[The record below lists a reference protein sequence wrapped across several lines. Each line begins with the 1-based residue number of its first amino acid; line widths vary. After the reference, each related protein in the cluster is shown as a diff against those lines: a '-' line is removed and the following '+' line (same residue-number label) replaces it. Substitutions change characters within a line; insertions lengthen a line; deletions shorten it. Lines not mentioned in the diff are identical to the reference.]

1 MDETARRG
9 DMATEQDTPELT
21 DRVEEILR
29 GPDIEKATEAIASIH
44 PADRADLYERLDPE
58 LREAFLSVLSSEE
71 TAELLEYLEEEVREK
86 VVGRMPRVSLARVL
100 DKTSQDTAVD
110 VLRTLGPAEMARVL
124 SIMTTASEV
133 TPLLEHADESA
144 GGLMT
149 RGYVALHP
157 DMTAQQAITFL
168 RLRKPVVEEAYYLY
182 VLDAANRLLGVV
194 NLRELLISELDAPI
208 VDVMTRD
215 SITVKPHADQE
226 EVARLIQHY
235 RLRALPVV
243 DEQGVLSGIVT
254 ADDAMEVASEEATED
269 MYRMVGLLSDDS
281 VYAPVMVS
289 ARRRIPWLGINV
301 ATAFVAAA
309 MVAAFENTIAKAA
322 ALAVFMPVVAGLG
335 GNSGVQSITV
345 VVRGL
350 ALGEIKTEDAMR
362 VLMKEGTIGLVK
374 GVIIGLTIGVVAWA
388 WQAEPWWGLVVGL
401 AMLLNMLVA
410 GLLGT
415 VIPLGLRALKLD
427 PAIASGIFLTAF
439 TDTLGFLFLLGLGA
453 LLIDKLT

>member
-1 MDETARRG
+1 
-9 DMATEQDTPELT
+9 MATEQDTQELT
-21 DRVEEILR
+21 DRIEAILR

-44 PADRADLYERLDPE
+44 PADRADLYERLDPD
-58 LREAFLSVLSSEE
+58 LREAFLSILSSEE
-71 TAELLEYLEEEVREK
+71 MAELLEYLEEEVREK
-86 VVGRMPRVSLARVL
+86 VVARMPRVSLARVL
-100 DKTSQDTAVD
+100 DKTSQDAAVD

-124 SIMTTASEV
+124 SIMTTASEI

-157 DMTAQQAITFL
+157 EMTAQQAITFL

-194 NLRELLISELDAPI
+194 NLRELLISDLDTPI
-208 VDVMTRD
+208 VDVMTKD
-215 SITVKPHADQE
+215 SITVDPNTDQE
-226 EVARLIQHY
+226 EVARLIQRY

-243 DEQGVLSGIVT
+243 DEQRVLQGIVT

-281 VYAPVMVS
+281 VYAPVTVS

-301 ATAFVAAA
+301 IAVFLAAA
-309 MVAAFENTIAKAA
+309 MVAAFEDTIAQAA

-335 GNSGVQSITV
+335 GNSGIQSVTI

-350 ALGEIKTEDAMR
+350 ALGEIKMEDAMR
-362 VLMKEGTIGLVK
+362 VLTKEAAIGLVK
-374 GVIIGLTIGVVAWA
+374 GVIFGLTIGLVAWA

-401 AMLLNMLVA
+401 ALMLNMLVA
-410 GLLGT
+410 GLLGA
-415 VIPLGLRALKLD
+415 VIPLGLRALRLD
-427 PAIASGIFLTAF
+427 PAVASGIFLTAF
-439 TDTLGFLFLLGLGA
+439 TDVMGFLFLLGLGA
-453 LLIDKLT
+453 LLIDQLT

>member
-1 MDETARRG
+1 MG
-9 DMATEQDTPELT
+9 
-21 DRVEEILR
+21 
-29 GPDIEKATEAIASIH
+29 
-44 PADRADLYERLDPE
+44 
-58 LREAFLSVLSSEE
+58 
-71 TAELLEYLEEEVREK
+71 ELLEYLEEEVRER
-86 VVGRMPRVSLARVL
+86 VVERMPRVSLARVL

-110 VLRTLGPAEMARVL
+110 VLRTLAPAEMARVL
-124 SIMTTASEV
+124 SAMTTASEI

-157 DMTAQQAITFL
+157 EMTTQQAITFL

-194 NLRELLISELDAPI
+194 NLRELLISDLDTPI
-208 VDVMTRD
+208 VNVMTKD
-215 SITVKPHADQE
+215 SITVEADTDQE

-243 DEQGVLSGIVT
+243 NEQGVLSGIVT

-301 ATAFVAAA
+301 IAVFLAAA
-309 MVAAFENTIAKAA
+309 IVAAFEDTIAKAA
-322 ALAVFMPVVAGLG
+322 ALAIFMPVVAGLG
-335 GNSGVQSITV
+335 GNSGIQSITI
-345 VVRGL
+345 VVRGM

-362 VLMKEGTIGLVK
+362 VLMKEAVIGLVK
-374 GVIIGLTIGVVAWA
+374 GVIFGLTIGLVAWA

-401 AMLLNMLVA
+401 ALMLNMLVA
-410 GLLGT
+410 GLLGA

-427 PAIASGIFLTAF
+427 PAVASGIFLTAF
-439 TDTLGFLFLLGLGA
+439 TDVMGFLFLLGLGA
-453 LLIDKLT
+453 LLIDKLA

>member
-1 MDETARRG
+1 
-9 DMATEQDTPELT
+9 MATEQDTSELT
-21 DRVEEILR
+21 DRIEGILR
-29 GPDIEKATEAIASIH
+29 GPDIEKAAEAIASIH

-71 TAELLEYLEEEVREK
+71 IAELLEYLDEGVREK

-100 DKTSQDTAVD
+100 DKTSQDAAVD
-110 VLRTLGPAEMARVL
+110 VLRTLAPAEMARVL
-124 SIMTTASEV
+124 SAMTTASEI
-133 TPLLEHADESA
+133 TPLLQHADESA

-157 DMTAQQAITFL
+157 EMTAQQAITFL

-194 NLRELLISELDAPI
+194 NLRELLISDLDSPI
-208 VDVMTRD
+208 VDVMTKD
-215 SITVKPHADQE
+215 SITVEADTDQE

-281 VYAPVMVS
+281 VYAPLIVS

-301 ATAFVAAA
+301 VAVFLAAA
-309 MVAAFENTIAKAA
+309 MVAAFEDTIAQAA

-335 GNSGVQSITV
+335 GNSGIQSVTI
-345 VVRGL
+345 VVRGM

-362 VLMKEGTIGLVK
+362 VLMKEVAIGLVK
-374 GVIIGLTIGVVAWA
+374 GVVFGLTIGLVAWA

-401 AMLLNMLVA
+401 ALMLNMLVA
-410 GLLGT
+410 GLLGA

-427 PAIASGIFLTAF
+427 PAVASGIFLTAF
-439 TDTLGFLFLLGLGA
+439 TDVLGFLFLLGLGA
-453 LLIDKLT
+453 LLIDQLT

>member
-1 MDETARRG
+1 
-9 DMATEQDTPELT
+9 MASEQDTAELT
-21 DRVEEILR
+21 DRIEGILR
-29 GPDIEKATEAIASIH
+29 GPDIEKAAEAVASIH

-58 LREAFLSVLSSEE
+58 LREAFLSVLSSE
-71 TAELLEYLEEEVREK
+71 AMGELLEYLEEEVRER
-86 VVGRMPRVSLARVL
+86 VVERMPRVSLARVL
-100 DKTSQDTAVD
+100 DKTSQDAAVD
-110 VLRTLGPAEMARVL
+110 VLRTLAPAEMARVL
-124 SIMTTASEV
+124 SAMTTASEI

-157 DMTAQQAITFL
+157 EMTTQQAITFL

-194 NLRELLISELDAPI
+194 NLRELLISDLDTPI
-208 VDVMTRD
+208 VDVMTKD
-215 SITVKPHADQE
+215 SITVKADTDQE

-243 DEQGVLSGIVT
+243 NEQGVLSGIVT

-301 ATAFVAAA
+301 IAVFLAAA
-309 MVAAFENTIAKAA
+309 IVAAFEDTIAKAA
-322 ALAVFMPVVAGLG
+322 ALAIFMPVVAGLG
-335 GNSGVQSITV
+335 GNSGIQSITI

-362 VLMKEGTIGLVK
+362 VLMKEAVIGLVK
-374 GVIIGLTIGVVAWA
+374 GVIFGLTIGLVAWA

-401 AMLLNMLVA
+401 ALMLNMLVA
-410 GLLGT
+410 GLLGA
-415 VIPLGLRALKLD
+415 VIPLGLRALRLD
-427 PAIASGIFLTAF
+427 PAVASGIFLTAF
-439 TDTLGFLFLLGLGA
+439 TDVMGFLFLLGLGA
-453 LLIDKLT
+453 LLIDKLV

>member
-1 MDETARRG
+1 
-9 DMATEQDTPELT
+9 MASEQDTAELT
-21 DRVEEILR
+21 DRIEGILR
-29 GPDIEKATEAIASIH
+29 GPDIEKAAEAVASIH

-58 LREAFLSVLSSEE
+58 LREAFLSVLSSE
-71 TAELLEYLEEEVREK
+71 AMGELLEYLEEEVRER
-86 VVGRMPRVSLARVL
+86 VVERMPRVSLARVL

-110 VLRTLGPAEMARVL
+110 VLRTLAPAEMARVL
-124 SIMTTASEV
+124 SAMTTASEI

-157 DMTAQQAITFL
+157 EMTTQQAITFL

-194 NLRELLISELDAPI
+194 NLRELLISDLDTPI
-208 VDVMTRD
+208 VNVMTKD
-215 SITVKPHADQE
+215 SITVEADTDQE

-243 DEQGVLSGIVT
+243 NEQGVLSGIVT

-301 ATAFVAAA
+301 IAVFLAAA
-309 MVAAFENTIAKAA
+309 IVAAFEDTIAKAA
-322 ALAVFMPVVAGLG
+322 ALAIFMPVVAGLG
-335 GNSGVQSITV
+335 GNSGIQSITI
-345 VVRGL
+345 VVRGM

-362 VLMKEGTIGLVK
+362 VLMKEAAIGLVK
-374 GVIIGLTIGVVAWA
+374 GVIFGLTIGLVAWA

-401 AMLLNMLVA
+401 ALMLNMLVA
-410 GLLGT
+410 GLLGA

-439 TDTLGFLFLLGLGA
+439 TDVLGFLFLLGLGA

>member
-1 MDETARRG
+1 
-9 DMATEQDTPELT
+9 MASEQDTAELT
-21 DRVEEILR
+21 DRIEGILR
-29 GPDIEKATEAIASIH
+29 GPDIEKAAEAVASIH
-44 PADRADLYERLDPE
+44 PADRADLYERLDLE
-58 LREAFLSVLSSEE
+58 LREAFLSVLSSE
-71 TAELLEYLEEEVREK
+71 AMGELLEYLEEEVRER
-86 VVGRMPRVSLARVL
+86 VVERMPRVSLARVL

-110 VLRTLGPAEMARVL
+110 VLRTLAPAEMARVL
-124 SIMTTASEV
+124 SAMTTASEI

-157 DMTAQQAITFL
+157 EMTTQQAITFL

-194 NLRELLISELDAPI
+194 NLRELLISDLDTPI
-208 VDVMTRD
+208 VNVMTKD
-215 SITVKPHADQE
+215 SITVEADTDQE

-243 DEQGVLSGIVT
+243 NEQGVLSGIVT

-301 ATAFVAAA
+301 IAVFLAAA
-309 MVAAFENTIAKAA
+309 IVAAFEDTIAKAA
-322 ALAVFMPVVAGLG
+322 ALAIFMPVVAGLG
-335 GNSGVQSITV
+335 GNSGIQSITI
-345 VVRGL
+345 VVRGM

-362 VLMKEGTIGLVK
+362 VLMKEAVIGLVK
-374 GVIIGLTIGVVAWA
+374 GVVFGLTIGLVAWA

-401 AMLLNMLVA
+401 ALMLNMLVA
-410 GLLGT
+410 GLLGA
-415 VIPLGLRALKLD
+415 VIPLGLRALRLD
-427 PAIASGIFLTAF
+427 PAVASGIFLTAF
-439 TDTLGFLFLLGLGA
+439 TDVMGFLFLLGLGA

>member
-1 MDETARRG
+1 
-9 DMATEQDTPELT
+9 
-21 DRVEEILR
+21 
-29 GPDIEKATEAIASIH
+29 
-44 PADRADLYERLDPE
+44 
-58 LREAFLSVLSSEE
+58 
-71 TAELLEYLEEEVREK
+71 
-86 VVGRMPRVSLARVL
+86 
-100 DKTSQDTAVD
+100 
-110 VLRTLGPAEMARVL
+110 
-124 SIMTTASEV
+124 MTTASEI

-157 DMTAQQAITFL
+157 EMTTQQAITFL

-194 NLRELLISELDAPI
+194 NLRELLISDLDTPI
-208 VDVMTRD
+208 VDVMTKD
-215 SITVKPHADQE
+215 SITVEADTDQE

-243 DEQGVLSGIVT
+243 NEQGVLSGIVT

-289 ARRRIPWLGINV
+289 ARRRIPWLVINV
-301 ATAFVAAA
+301 VAVFLAAA
-309 MVAAFENTIAKAA
+309 IVAAFEDTIAKAA
-322 ALAVFMPVVAGLG
+322 ALAIFMPVVAGLG
-335 GNSGVQSITV
+335 GNSGIQSITI
-345 VVRGL
+345 VVRGM

-362 VLMKEGTIGLVK
+362 VLMKEAVIGLVK
-374 GVIIGLTIGVVAWA
+374 GVIFGLTIGLVAWA

-401 AMLLNMLVA
+401 ALMLNMLVA
-410 GLLGT
+410 GLLGA
-415 VIPLGLRALKLD
+415 VIPLGLRALRLD
-427 PAIASGIFLTAF
+427 PAVASGIFLTAF
-439 TDTLGFLFLLGLGA
+439 TDVMGFLFLLGLGA

>member
-1 MDETARRG
+1 
-9 DMATEQDTPELT
+9 MATEQDTTELT
-21 DRVEEILR
+21 DRIEGILR

-44 PADRADLYERLDPE
+44 PADRADLYERLEPE
-58 LREAFLSVLSSEE
+58 LREAFLSVLSSE
-71 TAELLEYLEEEVREK
+71 AMGELLEYLDEEVREK
-86 VVGRMPRVSLARVL
+86 VVERMPRVSLARVL
-100 DKTSQDTAVD
+100 DKTSQDAAVD
-110 VLRTLGPAEMARVL
+110 VLRTLAPAEMARVL
-124 SIMTTASEV
+124 STMTTASEI
-133 TPLLEHADESA
+133 TPLLKHADESA

-157 DMTAQQAITFL
+157 EMTAQQAITFL

-194 NLRELLISELDAPI
+194 NLRELLISDLDIRI
-208 VDVMTRD
+208 VEVMTKD
-215 SITVKPHADQE
+215 SITVKPDTDQE

-243 DEQGVLSGIVT
+243 DEHGVLSGIVT

-281 VYAPVMVS
+281 VSAPVIVS

-301 ATAFVAAA
+301 ITAFLAAA
-309 MVAAFENTIAKAA
+309 MVAAFEDTIAKAA

-350 ALGEIKTEDAMR
+350 ALGEIKTEDATR
-362 VLMKEGTIGLVK
+362 VLIKEGVIGLMK
-374 GVIIGLTIGVVAWA
+374 GVIIGLTIGVIAWV

-401 AMLLNMLVA
+401 ALMLNMLMA
-410 GLLGT
+410 GLLGA

-439 TDTLGFLFLLGLGA
+439 TDVMGFLFLLGLGA

>member
-1 MDETARRG
+1 
-9 DMATEQDTPELT
+9 MASEQDTAELT
-21 DRVEEILR
+21 DRIEGILR
-29 GPDIEKATEAIASIH
+29 GPDIEKAAEAVASIH

-58 LREAFLSVLSSEE
+58 LREAFLSVLSSE
-71 TAELLEYLEEEVREK
+71 AMGELLEYLEEEVRER
-86 VVGRMPRVSLARVL
+86 VVERMPRVSLARVL

-110 VLRTLGPAEMARVL
+110 VLRTLAPAEMARVL
-124 SIMTTASEV
+124 SAMTTASEI

-157 DMTAQQAITFL
+157 EMTTQQAITFL

-194 NLRELLISELDAPI
+194 NLRELLISDLDTPI
-208 VDVMTRD
+208 VDVMTKD
-215 SITVKPHADQE
+215 SITVEADTDQE

-243 DEQGVLSGIVT
+243 NEQGVLSGIVT

-301 ATAFVAAA
+301 VAVFLAAA
-309 MVAAFENTIAKAA
+309 IVAAFEDTIAKAA
-322 ALAVFMPVVAGLG
+322 ALAIFMPVVAGLG
-335 GNSGVQSITV
+335 GNSGIQSITI
-345 VVRGL
+345 VVRGM

-362 VLMKEGTIGLVK
+362 VLMKEAVIGLVK
-374 GVIIGLTIGVVAWA
+374 GVIFGLTIGLVAWA

-401 AMLLNMLVA
+401 ALMLNMLVA
-410 GLLGT
+410 GLLGA
-415 VIPLGLRALKLD
+415 VIPLGLRALRLD
-427 PAIASGIFLTAF
+427 PAVASGIFLTAF
-439 TDTLGFLFLLGLGA
+439 TDVMGFLFLLGLGA
-453 LLIDKLT
+453 LLIDKLA

>member
-1 MDETARRG
+1 
-9 DMATEQDTPELT
+9 MASEQDPRELT
-21 DRVEEILR
+21 DRIEGILR
-29 GPDIEKATEAIASIH
+29 GPDIEKAAEAVASIH
-44 PADRADLYERLDPE
+44 PADRADLYERLDPD
-58 LREAFLSVLSSEE
+58 LREAFLSVLSSE
-71 TAELLEYLEEEVREK
+71 AMGELLEYLDEEVREK
-86 VVGRMPRVSLARVL
+86 VVGRMPRATLARVL
-100 DKTSQDTAVD
+100 DKTSQDAAVD
-110 VLRTLGPAEMARVL
+110 VLRTLAPAEMARVL
-124 SIMTTASEV
+124 STMTTASEI

-157 DMTAQQAITFL
+157 EMTAQQAITFL

-194 NLRELLISELDAPI
+194 NLRELLISDLDTPI
-208 VDVMTRD
+208 VEVMTRD
-215 SITVKPHADQE
+215 SITVKADTDQE

-243 DEQGVLSGIVT
+243 NEQGVLSGIVT

-301 ATAFVAAA
+301 IAVFLAAA
-309 MVAAFENTIAKAA
+309 IVAAFEDTIAKAA
-322 ALAVFMPVVAGLG
+322 ALAIFMPVVAGLG
-335 GNSGVQSITV
+335 GNSGIQSITI
-345 VVRGL
+345 VVRGM

-362 VLMKEGTIGLVK
+362 VLMKEAVIGLVK
-374 GVIIGLTIGVVAWA
+374 GVIFGLTIGLVAWA
-388 WQAEPWWGLVVGL
+388 WQAEPWWGLVVGRAL
-401 AMLLNMLVA
+401 MLNMLVA
-410 GLLGT
+410 GLLGA
-415 VIPLGLRALKLD
+415 VIPLGLRALRLD
-427 PAIASGIFLTAF
+427 PAVASGIFLTAF
-439 TDTLGFLFLLGLGA
+439 TDVMGFLFLLGLGA

>member
-1 MDETARRG
+1 
-9 DMATEQDTPELT
+9 MASEQDTAELT
-21 DRVEEILR
+21 DRIEGILR
-29 GPDIEKATEAIASIH
+29 GPDIEKAAEAVASIH

-58 LREAFLSVLSSEE
+58 LREAFLSVLSSE
-71 TAELLEYLEEEVREK
+71 AMGELLEYLEEEVRER
-86 VVGRMPRVSLARVL
+86 VVERMPRVSLARVL

-110 VLRTLGPAEMARVL
+110 VLRTLAPAEMARVL
-124 SIMTTASEV
+124 SAMTTASEI

-157 DMTAQQAITFL
+157 EMTTQQAITFL

-194 NLRELLISELDAPI
+194 NLRELLISDLDTPI
-208 VDVMTRD
+208 VNVMTKD
-215 SITVKPHADQE
+215 SITVEADTDQE

-243 DEQGVLSGIVT
+243 NEQGVLSGIVT

-301 ATAFVAAA
+301 IAVFLAAA
-309 MVAAFENTIAKAA
+309 IVAAFEDTIAKAA
-322 ALAVFMPVVAGLG
+322 ALAIFMPVVAGLG
-335 GNSGVQSITV
+335 GNSGIQSITI
-345 VVRGL
+345 VVRGM

-362 VLMKEGTIGLVK
+362 VLMKEAVIGLVK
-374 GVIIGLTIGVVAWA
+374 GVIFGLTIGLVAWA

-401 AMLLNMLVA
+401 ALMLNMLVA
-410 GLLGT
+410 GLLGA
-415 VIPLGLRALKLD
+415 VIPLGLRALRLD
-427 PAIASGIFLTAF
+427 PAVASGIFLTAF
-439 TDTLGFLFLLGLGA
+439 TDVMGFLFLLGLGA
-453 LLIDKLT
+453 LLIDKLA